1 LIEKGK
7 MVTRSR
13 GRRQSKDKD
22 EGSAANTAEEEVS
35 ETKTIGRQRKTAAQK
50 KKEAAQSSGADD
62 DAPVEESQNV
72 GRKTRGRGKQAKA
85 DDKDQ
90 EEQKKGGEQEVH
102 EEVRPA
108 RRGRRAGRQKSTE
121 SPALEQAVGNSDPK
135 LIDKEKTE
143 NHKIDAQDMGKL
155 SAAERRKLKK
165 KMRKQ
170 TKKLERCVVSHV
182 HL

>member
-1 LIEKGK
+1 

-22 EGSAANTAEEEVS
+22 EESAANTAEEEVS
-35 ETKTIGRQRKTAAQK
+35 ETKTIGRQRKTPAQK
-50 KKEAAQSSGADD
+50 KKEAAQSSGAGD

-72 GRKTRGRGKQAKA
+72 GRKTRGRGKQAKT

-90 EEQKKGGEQEVH
+90 EEQKEGAEQEVH

-121 SPALEQAVGNSDPK
+121 PLAEQGVGNSDPK
-135 LIDKEKTE
+135 LTDEEKTE

>member
-1 LIEKGK
+1 
-7 MVTRSR
+7 
-13 GRRQSKDKD
+13 
-22 EGSAANTAEEEVS
+22 
-35 ETKTIGRQRKTAAQK
+35 
-50 KKEAAQSSGADD
+50 
-62 DAPVEESQNV
+62 
-72 GRKTRGRGKQAKA
+72 
-85 DDKDQ
+85 
-90 EEQKKGGEQEVH
+90 
-102 EEVRPA
+102 VRPA